1 MPALERAN
9 ERAFHDG
16 AELRAISRTASGLTE
31 NEQARVLAAVE
42 ALRRDDAEILGL
54 TTVARDAMKL
64 LNVGPS
70 DWDRSP
76 GRAQSLRE
84 PVRVVAELEQVPMAQ
99 RCIGTL
105 KQLLQLTQ

>member
-9 ERAFHDG
+9 EREFHDG
-16 AELRAISRTASGLTE
+16 AEMRAISRTGSGLTE

-54 TTVARDAMKL
+54 TTLTKAAMKL
-64 LNVGPS
+64 LHVGPS